1 MEASESRESLPCCYF
16 LYSQAILCSFLL
28 VFNSIQILGASLEAF
43 VYKSSR
49 MPKYSEHHPFFNSA
63 GLCLFKFIYPKSE
76 GTSLS

>member
-49 MPKYSEHHPFFNSA
+49 MPKYSEQ
-63 GLCLFKFIYPKSE
+63 CLFKFIYPKSE